1 MKLTQNVKDELKD
14 LYSNLRD
21 AQENWKAATDAVAAK
36 CGVPANVVRTRIKLE
51 ATGKLDRYEENAQMV
66 LAL

>member
-1 MKLTQNVKDELKD
+1 MKLTNQVRDELKD

-21 AQENWKAATDAVAAK
+21 AQEEWKAATDAVAAK

-51 ATGKLDRYEENAQMV
+51 ATGKLEKYEENAQMV

>member
-1 MKLTQNVKDELKD
+1 MRLTNEVREELKD

-36 CGVPANVVRTRIKLE
+36 CGVPANIVRTRIKLE
-51 ATGKLDRYEENAQMV
+51 ATGKLDKYEENAQMV

>member
-1 MKLTQNVKDELKD
+1 MRLTQDVKEELKD
-14 LYSNLRD
+14 LYSQLRD

-36 CGVPANVVRTRIKLE
+36 CNVPGAAVRTRIKLE
-51 ATGKLDRYEENAQMV
+51 ATGKLEHYQENAQLV